1 MTDLIQCAVCR
12 RGFLVPPDPCPECGA
27 PAPGPA
33 SPGSGSGSGSGSG
46 RERDI
51 IVSSRLNQT
60 AQVGGV
66 LLAGLVTGALS
77 WFLVSRDMGVGILL
91 LALLVSAA
99 LLWRR

>member
-27 PAPGPA
+27 PAPDAAAAG
-33 SPGSGSGSGSGSG
+33 SDPGSGSGPR

-66 LLAGLVTGALS
+66 LIAGLLTGILS
-77 WFLVSRDMGVGILL
+77 WFLVSREMGVGMLL

>member
-1 MTDLIQCAVCR
+1 MTDLIHCAVCK
-12 RGFLVPPDPCPECGA
+12 RGFLVPPAPCPECGA
-27 PAPGPA
+27 PAPDAAAAGTA
-33 SPGSGSGSGSGSG
+33 SGSGSR

-66 LLAGLVTGALS
+66 LIAGLLTGALS
-77 WFLVSRDMGVGILL
+77 WFLVSREMGVGMLL

>member
-27 PAPGPA
+27 PAPAPA
-33 SPGSGSGSGSGSG
+33 APDTG
-46 RERDI
+46 RKRDL

-66 LLAGLVTGALS
+66 LLAGLVTGMLS
-77 WFLVSRDMGVGILL
+77 WFLVSREMGVGMLL
-91 LALLVSAA
+91 LALLASAA

>member
-1 MTDLIQCAVCR
+1 MTDLIQCAVCKR
-12 RGFLVPPDPCPECGA
+12 SFLVPPAPCPECGA
-27 PAPGPA
+27 PAPSPA
-33 SPGSGSGSGSGSG
+33 SLDSVSGSGSR
-46 RERDI
+46 RERDV

-66 LLAGLVTGALS
+66 LIAGLLTGTLS
-77 WFLVSRDMGVGILL
+77 WFLVSREMGVGMLL

>member
-33 SPGSGSGSGSGSG
+33 SPGSGSGSGP
-46 RERDI
+46 ERDI